1 MRNRLTRPA
10 RNRAAKL
17 RTVLLHGVMSASI
30 ALAHVPSMA
39 ADLGPRNWIWGE
51 GDELGAA
58 NRMTRETVMA
68 ALAAVDKGEIFE
80 LSHDVSEDAP
90 QFPGFQPPY
99 VLSMYKTSDR
109 SERYIAEHMGAVNG
123 LGFNIERIEMT
134 VHVSTH
140 IDSLGHVSIEGLL
153 YGGVL
158 DAEGVTDKGL
168 AHGGIEK
175 APPFIARAVM
185 LDVAAC
191 RGVEY
196 MKPGEV
202 VTVGDREGAMVKQGV
217 DVAEGSIVMIRTGWG
232 RFFSET
238 PQEYTRH
245 MPGIGMAASK
255 WLAARKVVAVGA
267 DTMAVEVVPWEQKEL
282 VLPVHQHLITNEG
295 IYMIEN
301 LALEDIARR
310 EVDEMTV
317 VILPTK
323 YRGATGAPVRIIGL
337 R

>member
-1 MRNRLTRPA
+1 M
-10 RNRAAKL
+10 
-17 RTVLLHGVMSASI
+17 LHRFRGSSA
-30 ALAHVPSMA
+30 
-39 ADLGPRNWIWGE
+39 
-51 GDELGAA
+51 
-58 NRMTRETVMA
+58 
-68 ALAAVDKGEIFE
+68 
-80 LSHDVSEDAP
+80 
-90 QFPGFQPPY
+90 Y
-99 VLSMYKTSDR
+99 VLCMYKTSDR
-109 SERYIAEHMGAVNG
+109 SGRCIAEHMGVG

-153 YGGVL
+153 YGGVPNT
-158 DAEGVTDKGL
+158 EGVTDKGL

-175 APPFIARAVM
+175 APPFIVRAVM
-185 LDVAAC
+185 LDVAGY
-191 RGVEY
+191 RGVEH

-202 VTVGDREGAMVKQGV
+202 VTVGDLEGAMAKQSV
-217 DVAEGSIVMIRTGWG
+217 DVAESSLVMIRTGWG
-232 RFFSET
+232 RFFSEA
-238 PQEYTRH
+238 PQEYTKH

-267 DTMAVEVVPWEQKEL
+267 DTMAVEVVPWENKEI

-301 LALEDIARR
+301 LALEYIARQG
-310 EVDEMTV
+310 VYEMTV
-317 VILPTK
+317 VILPTR